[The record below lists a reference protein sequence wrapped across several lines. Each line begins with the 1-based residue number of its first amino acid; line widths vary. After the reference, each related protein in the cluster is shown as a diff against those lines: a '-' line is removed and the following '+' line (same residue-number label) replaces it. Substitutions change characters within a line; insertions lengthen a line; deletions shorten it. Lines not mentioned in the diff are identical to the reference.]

1 MPFSCDAEAGSSSVM
16 SEPALAALLRVAVD
30 ASPVCI
36 SISDMKTPDAPLIF
50 INKAFCDTTSYTI
63 EEVLGRNCR
72 FLQGEG
78 TNRDTVAQMRAA
90 IQRREA
96 VCVEMI
102 NYKRSGE
109 PFLNHLE
116 LAPVFNPA
124 LGIDAY
130 VGVQHDITEFRAA
143 EATRREREK
152 MEALGRLASGISHE
166 LNNLLQPIM
175 IYGKLLSSAPEL
187 RNSAFAEQLETIV
200 DCAAAAGDV
209 TAKVLRFA
217 RSGVAT
223 THPEPISV
231 RFGEAIRM
239 ASRLLPAGVSLSV
252 IGIAELDGLCTAD
265 SADLLQVFGNLFRN
279 ASDAMNGSGRIR
291 LSASVEGSD
300 LVLSV
305 SDTGPGIPAQI
316 VSRIFEPFYSTKPPG
331 HGTGLG
337 LSTAYGIVSG
347 WGGRIAVQN
356 LVGGGAE
363 FLLHV
368 PLLQHATHAEHAAT
382 WHASS

>member
-1 MPFSCDAEAGSSSVM
+1 V
-16 SEPALAALLRVAVD
+16 
-30 ASPVCI
+30 
-36 SISDMKTPDAPLIF
+36 
-50 INKAFCDTTSYTI
+50 TS
-63 EEVLGRNCR
+63 
-72 FLQGEG
+72 
-78 TNRDTVAQMRAA
+78 
-90 IQRREA
+90 
-96 VCVEMI
+96 
-102 NYKRSGE
+102 
-109 PFLNHLE
+109 
-116 LAPVFNPA
+116 
-124 LGIDAY
+124 
-130 VGVQHDITEFRAA
+130 
-143 EATRREREK
+143 
-152 MEALGRLASGISHE
+152 
-166 LNNLLQPIM
+166 
-175 IYGKLLSSAPEL
+175 
-187 RNSAFAEQLETIV
+187 
-200 DCAAAAGDV
+200 
-209 TAKVLRFA
+209 KVLRFA